1 MNTKTYGPYERFV
14 ATNFDL
20 IIQANVVYEKVSD
33 GTIGCYSGY
42 SGGGV
47 TDYRFFYI
55 NKDDEVLI
63 TDDEQLAKRARKLT
77 TTARKIHPWLYEHD
91 ELGFNYRLPNLNA
104 ALGVAQME
112 QLPYY
117 IKSKRKLA
125 KEYQKWCEE
134 KGVEIFMEPPDTCS
148 NYWLNALDLKDLDM
162 RDKFLEYTNS
172 RHVMTRPMWTLM
184 TDLPM
189 YQNCLRTDLSN
200 SRAAG
205 CSLVNIPSSV
215 V

>member
-63 TDDEQLAKRARKLT
+63 TDDEQQIESEAVGNE
-77 TTARKIHPWLYEHD
+77 YER
-91 ELGFNYRLPNLNA
+91 FA
-104 ALGVAQME
+104 ALQRE
-112 QLPYY
+112 RSDFEFYDDEEEDET
-117 IKSKRKLA
+117 SKLS
-125 KEYQKWCEE
+125 E
-134 KGVEIFMEPPDTCS
+134 KGVDFLSEGT
-148 NYWLNALDLKDLDM
+148 LD
-162 RDKFLEYTNS
+162 ESTNIKS
-172 RHVMTRPMWTLM
+172 AKTKGFSEDVIYKLQQEWTL
-184 TDLPM
+184 TFYLE
-189 YQNCLRTDLSN
+189 
-200 SRAAG
+200 
-205 CSLVNIPSSV
+205 
-215 V
+215 